1 MDEQMLYY
9 GLSKLD
15 EKLSNVE
22 FFVFAEIMRWLIT
35 SGLAN
40 QSSPAL
46 TTPKCIIIKKIS
58 LLQPNELTP

>member
-22 FFVFAEIMRWLIT
+22 FFVFAEIMR
-35 SGLAN
+35 
-40 QSSPAL
+40 
-46 TTPKCIIIKKIS
+46 
-58 LLQPNELTP
+58 